1 MNCTVRG
8 LRRSQI
14 FVENPWIGNY
24 FPLPGK
30 SEFLTPV
37 LAWEGIK
44 GWGKCMI
51 NRPGVYA
58 SNLLIREG
66 LLNFNEPVYLGD
78 EFKSAPAP
86 DNKPEIERR
95 SQHLSFFPNPAR
107 TFFIIEYDLRDF
119 DQGGTIMISDQSGKL
134 ITSISINDLQNQM
147 IVSTATFSSG
157 IYLIRLFVNDQLKAV
172 EKVNIQK

>member
-1 MNCTVRG
+1 MNKNEV
-8 LRRSQI
+8 
-14 FVENPWIGNY
+14 
-24 FPLPGK
+24 
-30 SEFLTPV
+30 
-37 LAWEGIK
+37 
-44 GWGKCMI
+44 I
-51 NRPGVYA
+51 NSPSLKV
-58 SNLLIREG
+58 
-66 LLNFNEPVYLGD
+66 
-78 EFKSAPAP
+78 
-86 DNKPEIERR
+86 
-95 SQHLSFFPNPAR
+95 FPNPAR